1 MARIGLGFGRLAQ
14 GAGDALEP
22 VAEKSLDRM
31 LAGPLPEAVAR
42 SVVRHHVLERVVGEI
57 VASPE
62 FRAAF
67 AAALEDERTDEL
79 VSQVA
84 KSALTDRLIREVASS
99 PAVRGALLD
108 QTTSIGSDMVASL
121 RRAAIHADGVVE
133 RAPRRWFRR
142 APREFGEAPGA
153 YAGVATRGLALAID
167 ALVAELVFLI
177 AAATVGLIASLTVG
191 VERSWFYAVLAGAG
205 WLLVQVAYFVGFW
218 SAAGRTPGMA
228 LMGLRLRD
236 AAHDRSPGVVRS
248 FVRLVGLWI
257 ALAFVLVGFLPVL
270 VDDRR
275 RALQDFLARTEVVYD
290 DRGNAHPARG
300 M

>member
-57 VASPE
+57 VASAE

-84 KSALTDRLIREVASS
+84 RSALTDRLIREVASS

-142 APREFGEAPGA
+142 AAREFGEAPGA
-153 YAGVATRGLALAID
+153 YAGVATRGLALAVD
-167 ALVAELVFLI
+167 ALVAELIFLI
-177 AAATVGLIASLTVG
+177 AAASVALIASLTVG
-191 VERSWFYAVLAGAG
+191 VERSWLYGLLAGAG
-205 WLLVQVAYFVGFW
+205 WLLVQAAYFVGFW
-218 SAAGRTPGMA
+218 TAAGRTPGMA

-236 AAHDRSPGVVRS
+236 AHDRSPGVIRS
-248 FVRLVGLWI
+248 LVRLVGLWI
-257 ALAFVLVGFLPVL
+257 AIAFVLVGFLPVL

-275 RALQDFLARTEVVYD
+275 RALQDFLAKTEVVYD